1 MEQKTKQRKRDHFL
15 PPPDKK
21 EVIIAPSLLSADFSN
36 LAAEVKKVIRA
47 GCQWLHFDVMDGH
60 FVPNL
65 TFGPLVVAA
74 LRPLAK
80 KLFFDVHL
88 MIEEPQFFAPK
99 FAAAGAQAITFH
111 QEIDYNIDQ
120 LIRLLRRHN
129 VKVGISLRPKTPLE
143 AIEPYLP
150 GVDLVLVM
158 SVEPGFGG
166 QKLIP
171 RTLNKVRQLRLLK
184 EKKRLNFLIQID
196 GGINAE
202 TAPLAVAAGAE
213 VLVAGSFIFADGN
226 VIHNVQ
232 RLKQAATATAG

>member
-1 MEQKTKQRKRDHFL
+1 MEQKSEQKKRGYL
-15 PPPDKK
+15 SPPPNKAGI
-21 EVIIAPSLLSADFSN
+21 IIAPSLLSANFSN
-36 LAAEVKKVIRA
+36 LAAEVRKVIRA

-88 MIEEPQFFAPK
+88 MIEEPQLFAPQ
-99 FAAAGAQAITFH
+99 FVAAGAQAITFH

-120 LIRLLRRHN
+120 LIRLLRRNN

-143 AIEPYLP
+143 AIEPYLSR
-150 GVDLVLVM
+150 VDLVLVM

-171 RTLNKVRQLRLLK
+171 RMLNKVRQLRLLK
-184 EKKRLNFLIQID
+184 ETKRLKFLIQID

-202 TAPLAVAAGAE
+202 TA
-213 VLVAGSFIFADGN
+213 
-226 VIHNVQ
+226 
-232 RLKQAATATAG
+232 